1 MTKPLG
7 TQSPPDAQRHQL
19 SQDRPSS
26 RFPKRVPLLVL
37 TFIFSLCSIGLLEDV
52 QQNLW
57 LKYYLLIA
65 TLLWGNLLIYLS
77 VYPRVGQRLITLIK
91 SDSDQK

>member
-1 MTKPLG
+1 
-7 TQSPPDAQRHQL
+7 
-19 SQDRPSS
+19 
-26 RFPKRVPLLVL
+26 PLLVL